1 MRLLQEHPECAY
13 NCSNSPHLRPAYV
26 LDRVYYHF
34 SHEIAAGKWTDRGLP
49 PIIENES
56 HIAALRTIL
65 TEEIVPRARLSEFF
79 QIDVE
84 KTVQQFWEIVKS
96 K

>member
-56 HIAALRTIL
+56 HIA
-65 TEEIVPRARLSEFF
+65 VCFF
-79 QIDVE
+79 SFFDCLFIYL
-84 KTVQQFWEIVKS
+84 F
-96 K
+96 